1 MQHRACH
8 SKPKLGL
15 EVWGQKG
22 VFRSFSRHPKTF
34 RDCRLLVKKLDRNV
48 WLLLESV
55 ADLTEGDQGPGPP
68 LPLISENFKARK
80 AKTFLRPHL
89 NLKPEGQEN
98 FSVTHLRMKSGFAT
112 GSRTNILLL
121 EIFLCLF

>member
-1 MQHRACH
+1 MLTQSSKHKLKAQKNKKASQYATSRVSL

-15 EVWGQKG
+15 EVWGRKG

-55 ADLTEGDQGPGPP
+55 ADLTEGDQGARASPP
-68 LPLISENFKARK
+68 PYKRK
-80 AKTFLRPHL
+80 F
-89 NLKPEGQEN
+89 
-98 FSVTHLRMKSGFAT
+98 
-112 GSRTNILLL
+112 
-121 EIFLCLF
+121 